1 MSPVA
6 LRALIRVWWQEGR
19 GRGGLWLLLATLT
32 LAVTATTVLSQ
43 TIGQIQ
49 VAARQQAGQLL
60 GGDLLVSSSRPLPAA
75 PAQWASA
82 LGLRQSGLMV
92 FASMLQAGDPARP
105 EAMRFQL
112 VNVKAV
118 QSGYPLRGSLQATSV
133 TGQPLRSPALPA
145 AGQIWLEPALL
156 DTLGIRLGDWVTLGE
171 ARLQVTA
178 RIDRDANR
186 ELGLGGFSPTAIV
199 ALVDVPR
206 FQVIAAGSRIEYRLL
221 LAGPAEAVARYAS
234 QFRQQQGP
242 AQSQDSAAAAM
253 RLRDAEQGNRR
264 LLSPLRKFDQFT
276 QLANV
281 ITLLLCGLAIAYT
294 TSRLSGQMAPVL
306 ALLRSL
312 GVRRGPV
319 WLALLFSLG
328 ALWLLATG
336 LGAGLGALLSWG
348 LLQLLRGL
356 LPALELDFSGW
367 VLLRQGL
374 PDGAWTA
381 LLTLLAFGLP
391 PLWQLLR
398 TPPGQILRRQDPWDL
413 PASGPGWRQRVH
425 GLWPWLPT
433 VAALGLLLWI
443 LGVPL
448 RLAVLSVGLG
458 LPTLALLWAL
468 LAGGLALLRRW
479 KQAHGEGLATGSLLR
494 TPARSALQLW
504 SLALGL
510 ALMASLWLIRSDL
523 LDRWQAELP
532 PGTANYF
539 AYGLPPDQREAF
551 LQALQRNHWP
561 ASPLYPVVKAR
572 MGQHN
577 GQPFAARL
585 QSDFLLQRE
594 LNLSMAAQLP
604 ANNQIVAGRGF
615 ERPNELSVE
624 QGVAER
630 LGLKVGDRLSV
641 LLPTGEVSA
650 TVVNLRTVQWDTFSP
665 NFFFIYSPGSLE
677 AEAGSYLG
685 SFFVPP
691 GQKSAL
697 APLVQAF
704 STTVLIDIQAILDEV
719 RRMVQLISQALG
731 LLGGL
736 AALAGLLVLVA
747 TLDASLDRKR
757 REAAILRTLGLS
769 QQALRRRVLAEL
781 GALGACAGLLAAV
794 LAEAVL
800 WGLSWRLA
808 LSARLHP
815 ALLVLPLL
823 LGLLAMLVGWLRLR
837 TVWRTPAWQVL
848 RR

>member
-6 LRALIRVWWQEGR
+6 LRALIRVWWLEGR

-381 LLTLLAFGLP
+381 LLTLLAFGIP

-398 TPPGQILRRQDPWDL
+398 TPPRTDP
-413 PASGPGWRQRVH
+413 ATSGPLGSPGIRT
-425 GLWPWLPT
+425 GLASAGPWAVA
-433 VAALGLLLWI
+433 VAAHRG
-443 LGVPL
+443 GTGAA
-448 RLAVLSVGLG
+448 AVDSGRAAAAGRAVGRARVARAG
-458 LPTLALLWAL
+458 AVVGT
-468 LAGGLALLRRW
+468 AGGWA
-479 KQAHGEGLATGSLLR
+479 G
-494 TPARSALQLW
+494 PA
-504 SLALGL
+504 
-510 ALMASLWLIRSDL
+510 
-523 LDRWQAELP
+523 
-532 PGTANYF
+532 
-539 AYGLPPDQREAF
+539 
-551 LQALQRNHWP
+551 QALETGPRRGTGHRQP
-561 ASPLYPVVKAR
+561 AAHAGPQCPAAVVA
-572 MGQHN
+572 GPWTGAD
-577 GQPFAARL
+577 GQP
-585 QSDFLLQRE
+585 
-594 LNLSMAAQLP
+594 
-604 ANNQIVAGRGF
+604 
-615 ERPNELSVE
+615 
-624 QGVAER
+624 
-630 LGLKVGDRLSV
+630 
-641 LLPTGEVSA
+641 
-650 TVVNLRTVQWDTFSP
+650 
-665 NFFFIYSPGSLE
+665 
-677 AEAGSYLG
+677 
-685 SFFVPP
+685 
-691 GQKSAL
+691 L
-697 APLVQAF
+697 ADPQ
-704 STTVLIDIQAILDEV
+704 
-719 RRMVQLISQALG
+719 
-731 LLGGL
+731 
-736 AALAGLLVLVA
+736 
-747 TLDASLDRKR
+747 
-757 REAAILRTLGLS
+757 
-769 QQALRRRVLAEL
+769 
-781 GALGACAGLLAAV
+781 
-794 LAEAVL
+794 
-800 WGLSWRLA
+800 
-808 LSARLHP
+808 
-815 ALLVLPLL
+815 
-823 LGLLAMLVGWLRLR
+823 
-837 TVWRTPAWQVL
+837 
-848 RR
+848 